1 VTDTPTPI
9 GDYYWS
15 KDGSGI
21 LFVVDSGAGTEDY
34 HLYWVPL
41 ELSGSSSSSG
51 SVEKQK
57 GGAPSVKVTP
67 GKAVNLTPFKG
78 RPTRRAALFLQ
89 QHPANVTL
97 NLEHKCRGLLNAGM
111 VLCAQ
116 QCRCFSLLS

>member
-1 VTDTPTPI
+1 LDKGLLSPVQVTDTPTPV

-41 ELSGSSSSSG
+41 TVSGSSSSSG
-51 SVEKQK
+51 KQK
-57 GGAPSVKVTP
+57 SDAPSVKVTP

-78 RPTRRAALFLQ
+78 RPLEQ
-89 QHPANVTL
+89 QPCSCANIQWT
-97 NLEHKCRGLLNAGM
+97 CI
-111 VLCAQ
+111 
-116 QCRCFSLLS
+116 